1 MSAGEEIRKERI
13 KKLEKLAENKINP
26 YPAKVAFALTEIA
39 SAKLNFKKLAT
50 KNPKPIGIAGRI
62 LAKRGHGGIMF
73 LDIFDGSN
81 SLGGSTAKLQ
91 VFAAEDKMGKENYSL
106 LQETIDVGDFVAVWG
121 KPFYTKRK
129 EPTIE
134 AEKWQMLSKSLR
146 PLPEKWHGL
155 VDVEERFRKRYLD
168 ILMNGQVKEKAVVRS
183 KIVSALR
190 SFLDSEGFLE
200 VETPVLQTLAG
211 GTSARPFKTH
221 HNALD
226 IDLNLRIALEI
237 HLKQLLVGGLPKV
250 YEMGRI
256 FRNEGIDATHN
267 PEFTMLEAYAAYWD
281 EEQLMKFIEKLTGEL
296 AKTVSKNKAIVFG
309 ENKISFKPPFK
320 RINFFDALERYA
332 MIMDYGKKSRDEIVT
347 IALRFGLNPE
357 PHDSKGKIAD
367 KIFAKVCRPKLINPT
382 FVMNYPVEIF
392 PLAKRS
398 EKNPGMVIAFQLIAG
413 GIELVK
419 AFNELNDPIDQ
430 RERFKKELEN
440 KEKGDYEAQPMDEE
454 FIEALE
460 YGMPPAAGFGIGIDR
475 LVMLLTNTDNVK
487 EIILFPTMKPRQ

>member
-1 MSAGEEIRKERI
+1 MSSIDEIRDIRI
-13 KKLEKLAENKINP
+13 KKLELLKSRGLNP
-26 YPAKVAFALTEIA
+26 YPAESNREISLKEA
-39 SAKLNFKKLAT
+39 IENFDNLEKT
-50 KNPKPIGIAGRI
+50 KDMKWIAGRVMSIRGQGAIVFITLNDGTASFQGLFKKDI
-62 LAKRGHGGIMF
+62 LGDDKF
-73 LDIFDGSN
+73 SFFNEVVDI
-81 SLGGSTAKLQ
+81 
-91 VFAAEDKMGKENYSL
+91 
-106 LQETIDVGDFVAVWG
+106 GDFIEIKGSFFA
-121 KPFYTKRK
+121 TQRK
-129 EPTIE
+129 EKTLE
-134 AEKWQMLSKSLR
+134 VKDWRMLSKSLR

-168 ILMNGQVKEKAVVRS
+168 ILMNGEVKGKAIVRS
-183 KIVSALR
+183 KIISALR
-190 SFLDSEGFLE
+190 SFLDNEGFLE

-221 HNALD
+221 HNTLD

-296 AKTVSKNKAIVFG
+296 AKTVSGNKAVVFG

-332 MIMDYGKKSRDEIVT
+332 MIMDYGKKTRDELVT

-367 KIFAKVCRPKLINPT
+367 KIFAKVCRPK
-382 FVMNYPVEIF
+382 
-392 PLAKRS
+392 
-398 EKNPGMVIAFQLIAG
+398 
-413 GIELVK
+413 
-419 AFNELNDPIDQ
+419 
-430 RERFKKELEN
+430 
-440 KEKGDYEAQPMDEE
+440 
-454 FIEALE
+454 
-460 YGMPPAAGFGIGIDR
+460 
-475 LVMLLTNTDNVK
+475 
-487 EIILFPTMKPRQ
+487 

>member
-1 MSAGEEIRKERI
+1 MPLEDIRNERI
-13 KKLEKLAENKINP
+13 KKLEILRKSGVDP
-26 YPAKVAFALTEIA
+26 YPAQTRRTHSIGEVLKKFTAFEKTKKKVA
-39 SAKLNFKKLAT
+39 
-50 KNPKPIGIAGRI
+50 IAGRMT
-62 LAKRGHGGIMF
+62 AKREH
-73 LDIFDGSN
+73 
-81 SLGGSTAKLQ
+81 GGSTFIDLRD
-91 VFAAEDKMGKENYSL
+91 ESGKIQAYFKKDVLSEEYDLFSK
-106 LQETIDVGDFVAVWG
+106 TIDIGDFLEIEG
-121 KPFYTKRK
+121 RLFKTKRK
-129 EPTIE
+129 EETVE
-134 AEKWQMLSKSLR
+134 VTRWMMLVKTLR

-155 VDVEERFRKRYLD
+155 QDVEERFRKRYLD
-168 ILMNGQVKEKAVVRS
+168 LLINEGVKRRFETRS
-183 KIVSALR
+183 KIIHVVR
-190 SFLDSEGFLE
+190 EFFEKENFLA
-200 VETPVLQTLAG
+200 VETTALHAVPG
-211 GTSARPFKTH
+211 GALARPFKTH

-226 IDLNLRIALEI
+226 IDLYLRIALEL
-237 HLKQLLVGGLPKV
+237 HLKRLLVGGFERV
-250 YEMGRI
+250 YEIGII
-256 FRNEGIDATHN
+256 FRNEGIDAEHN
-267 PEFTMLEAYAAYWD
+267 PEFTMLESYAAYWD

-296 AKTVSKNKAIVFG
+296 AKTVSGNKAVVFG

-332 MIMDYGKKSRDEIVT
+332 MIMDYGKKTRDELVT

-382 FVMNYPVEIF
+382 FVMNYPADIL

-398 EKNPGMVIAFQLIAG
+398 EKDPGTVIAFQLIAG

-487 EIILFPTMKPRQ
+487 EIILFPTMKPKS

>member
-26 YPAKVAFALTEIA
+26 YPAKVDFARTEIA
-39 SAKLNFKKLAT
+39 EVKANFKKLAS
-50 KNPKPIGIAGRI
+50 KKPKPIGIVGRV

-73 LDIFDGSN
+73 LDVYDG
-81 SLGGSTAKLQ
+81 TEKLQ
-91 VFAAEDKMGKENYSL
+91 VLAAEDKLEKETYSL
-106 LQETIDVGDFVAVWG
+106 LQETIDVGDFIAVWG

-129 EPTIE
+129 EPTIVV
-134 AEKWQMLSKSLR
+134 EKWQMLSKSLR

-168 ILMNGQVKEKAVVRS
+168 ILMNGEVKGKAIVRS
-183 KIVSALR
+183 KIISALR
-190 SFLDSEGFLE
+190 SFLDNEGFLE
-200 VETPVLQTLAG
+200 VETPVLQT
-211 GTSARPFKTH
+211 H
-221 HNALD
+221 HNTLD

-296 AKTVSKNKAIVFG
+296 AKTVSGNKAVVFG

-332 MIMDYGKKSRDEIVT
+332 MIMDYGKKTRDELVT

-357 PHDSKGKIAD
+357 SHDSKGKIAD

-382 FVMNYPVEIF
+382 LVMNYPGDMLLV
-392 PLAKRS
+392 AKRS
-398 EKNPGMVIAFQLIAG
+398 EKDPGTVIAFQLIAG